1 MASRNETIL
10 NKGVPAAAVTG
21 DKALQ
26 GSISFAGH
34 VLVLSIIGVL
44 LKQLRLFGESLGLF
58 EITGLVASIYLIA
71 SNRAV
76 MNLAD
81 VYVTRFMLLM
91 LGAFMAG
98 AAVSAMF
105 FEDHLSPRELVATI
119 YITIIVLG
127 WINLKDGS
135 LQDRVRL
142 LRDYLAIYCFIT
154 IVLAVLAYPLSMRLW
169 YFDVYFGR
177 LMGLSD
183 NPNQLAGLASAGLAV
198 SAVVMMLQRR
208 ITMWDLAAIGSILV
222 AGTMSQSVTF
232 VLSATLPAIVAASL
246 YVWSVTERGS
256 LQRTVF
262 NMILFM
268 LLLVCVFTMAIIGDK
283 VFGGIGQLW
292 SGGSA
297 KGATRFAYWMEAL
310 NESLFSPLVGF
321 GPGGHVRAENT
332 TVLQE
337 AHNIFIEL
345 FLSGGLLALG
355 LYLFMILTI
364 TVTALRLKE
373 PLIVLALLTMIIIGS
388 FHTVLRH
395 AHYWI
400 TFHIMLSALAA
411 SLPRSSRPQSLS
423 TAS

>member
-1 MASRNETIL
+1 MPSRDETAL
-10 NKGVPAAAVTG
+10 NGGLPAAPVMG
-21 DKALQ
+21 KKVLQ
-26 GSISFAGH
+26 GHISFAGH

-58 EITGLVASIYLIA
+58 EITGLVASIHLIA

-76 MNLAD
+76 MSPAD

-91 LGAFMAG
+91 LGAFLAG
-98 AAVSAMF
+98 ATVSAMF
-105 FEDHLSPRELVATI
+105 FEEHLSLRELVAAV

-127 WINLKDGS
+127 WVNLKDGS

-154 IVLAVLAYPLSMRLW
+154 VVLAVAAYPLSTRLW

-198 SAVVMMLQRR
+198 SATLVMLQRTLTR
-208 ITMWDLAAIGSILV
+208 WDLAAISSILV
-222 AGTMSQSVTF
+222 AGTLSLSATF
-232 VLSATLPAIVAASL
+232 ILSATLPALVAISL
-246 YVWSVTERGS
+246 HVWSVTDRGS
-256 LQRTVF
+256 WQRIVYNFILTVLAL
-262 NMILFM
+262 MAVST
-268 LLLVCVFTMAIIGDK
+268 LVIIGDK
-283 VFGGIGQLW
+283 VFGGIGELW

-297 KGATRFAYWMEAL
+297 KGATRFSYWIEAL
-310 NESLFSPLVGF
+310 GESLSSPLVGF
-321 GPGGHVRAENT
+321 GPGGHVRVDNSPL
-332 TVLQE
+332 LQE

-345 FLSGGLLALG
+345 FLSGGLLALC
-355 LYLFMILTI
+355 LYLFMIITI
-364 TVTALRLKE
+364 AVTALRLRE
-373 PLIVLALLTMIIIGS
+373 PLIVLALLTMIIMGS

-400 TFHIMLSALAA
+400 TFHIILSALGA
-411 SLPRSSRPQSLS
+411 SLPRESGPQGLR